1 MDLAEVLL
9 LVWEPLDLEDAHF
22 EAVLRPASVL
32 CGGAESPP
40 ETDHDIGD
48 DNDSDND
55 NDDNTSNAFSL
66 SVFLSQNSV

>member
-9 LVWEPLDLEDAHF
+9 LVWEPLDLEDAHL

-40 ETDHDIGD
+40 ETNHDISD

-55 NDDNTSNAFSL
+55 SDNNNDNTW
-66 SVFLSQNSV
+66 